1 MVGSSPLISFAAT
14 RLFPSFAATS
24 ALAPTPPG
32 RNARP
37 TSLRQNMPRPQAA
50 RSRSP
55 RAAAPDARAELIS
68 RRPPTG
74 WSAMA
79 AAAASGDAVGEPQVS
94 PRAGGVARLGG
105 APRASR
111 PAPATAPARS
121 RQNAQVRCARHPPSP
136 ISQLHFPPLSSR
148 LACQPPAQRS
158 RPVVSPPP
166 VPAAVRAGIVPR
178 ATVLVSAER
187 QAREI
192 LSAMCSA
199 LGSAAKSNV
208 TALATLGAP
217 VSDGSIV
224 LGALFSPAAAL
235 ALATA
240 SAATLK
246 TPALPPGIT
255 RCVVLAVL
263 LP

>member
-1 MVGSSPLISFAAT
+1 MIRIT
-14 RLFPSFAATS
+14 
-24 ALAPTPPG
+24 
-32 RNARP
+32 
-37 TSLRQNMPRPQAA
+37 PRPM
-50 RSRSP
+50 P
-55 RAAAPDARAELIS
+55 HAPCS
-68 RRPPTG
+68 
-74 WSAMA
+74 M
-79 AAAASGDAVGEPQVS
+79 
-94 PRAGGVARLGG
+94 
-105 APRASR
+105 
-111 PAPATAPARS
+111 
-121 RQNAQVRCARHPPSP
+121 
-136 ISQLHFPPLSSR
+136 QLEIITVKPLSFYTPLEVTIILSSFIPHLPSLNLTFR
-148 LACQPPAQRS
+148 PCLLAVACQPPAQRS
-158 RPVVSPPP
+158 RPIVSPPP

-192 LSAMCSA
+192 LSALCSA

-246 TPALPPGIT
+246 TPALPAGII